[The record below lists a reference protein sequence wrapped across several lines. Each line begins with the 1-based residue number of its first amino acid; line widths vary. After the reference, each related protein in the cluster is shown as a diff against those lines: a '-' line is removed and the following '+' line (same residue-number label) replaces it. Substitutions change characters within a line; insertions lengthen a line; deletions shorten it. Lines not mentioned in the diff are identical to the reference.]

1 MAMDRVVPVVER
13 PGQYSD
19 TFGSITK
26 TLRDHGEPVTDE
38 VLLST
43 KLKLYAGVEYLRP
56 IDGDKHMV
64 FFTGRGMAY
73 NVDDAQIVAK
83 RATDAR
89 VVVDVVATN
98 GTAPPRL
105 AGNGGNIPAPLIS
118 APAGCSM
125 PKAIFHAR

>member
-64 FFTGRGMAY
+64 FFSGLDGGGTLASGDYRPDGRGGTTMRANY
-73 NVDDAQIVAK
+73 NDGDI
-83 RATDAR
+83 
-89 VVVDVVATN
+89 
-98 GTAPPRL
+98 GPRIRQGL
-105 AGNGGNIPAPLIS
+105 EAAGEGAGSTFFFTL
-118 APAGCSM
+118 PAG
-125 PKAIFHAR
+125 A